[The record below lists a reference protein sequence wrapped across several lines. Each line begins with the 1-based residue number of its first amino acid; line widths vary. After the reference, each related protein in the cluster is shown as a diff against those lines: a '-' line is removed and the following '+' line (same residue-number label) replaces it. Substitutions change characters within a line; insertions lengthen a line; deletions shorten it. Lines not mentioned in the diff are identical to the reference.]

1 MQIYISIPLRSSSLN
16 SLTNT
21 TAHQNTSYIY
31 LVYSALSLLNS
42 NIGMQLSSF
51 PDLSTVSQSYTIAL
65 TNHKSM
71 SVSADEEYPELDD
84 NNQDAVQVAI
94 DYERV

>member
-1 MQIYISIPLRSSSLN
+1 
-16 SLTNT
+16 
-21 TAHQNTSYIY
+21 
-31 LVYSALSLLNS
+31 
-42 NIGMQLSSF
+42 MQLSSF